1 MGRPS
6 SLPAGGAH
14 RPLDRIRARRG
25 AWSPSVRVGAVPAT
39 TRPPVRAT
47 PRNNPPPGGRPAGG
61 MFGPE
66 LFLVR
71 LSDDGMAPRLRAVD
85 FAYVDPDEPA
95 VDGCLVA
102 VWDPAPRP
110 RDAAGWA
117 GTARSLRAAY
127 PGFTASRAPWWLLT
141 RLGRRTRR
149 PRARQRARR
158 MKRPG
163 LRWDASPGRWDG
175 SGGGRGAALGRMDP
189 RVRTGGPERRDGV
202 RESQTAAL
210 LRGSGRWRFVGR
222 RT

>member
-1 MGRPS
+1 
-6 SLPAGGAH
+6 
-14 RPLDRIRARRG
+14 
-25 AWSPSVRVGAVPAT
+25 
-39 TRPPVRAT
+39 
-47 PRNNPPPGGRPAGG
+47 

-127 PGFTASRAPWWLLT
+127 PGFTASRAPWWALT
-141 RLGRRTRR
+141 RLGRRTGR

-175 SGGGRGAALGRMDP
+175 SGGGGARRWVGWIQGSERAARSGGTASGVS
-189 RVRTGGPERRDGV
+189 VRSSRYLAVHARRNACISRSFS
-202 RESQTAAL
+202 RESALIRRFVPARPNGYRQGVADGGTAARIGTL
-210 LRGSGRWRFVGR
+210 AFCWTADMRLGKNPLINNEL
-222 RT
+222 